1 MKKVRTSNYNYN
13 FDEETGYFERWGKSL
28 EDDPQYSPI
37 GLEILD
43 WEVSTVCHQGCKFC
57 YKSNTSVGENTS
69 FETFKSVVEKI
80 PTLTQIAFGIGDLTA
95 NEDLFKMFQYCRDNR
110 IAPNVTINGYG
121 LTNALAEKLVSL
133 CGAVAISNYSKDVCY
148 GAVEKLTSLG
158 LKQVNIHQLLAEESF
173 GQILELLQDIQSDK
187 RLSSLN
193 AVVFLSLKKKGRG
206 EGYHKLSE
214 DRFNYIA
221 DYCLDNNIRFG
232 YDSCS
237 STKFLKAIE
246 GRKDFEKIAQM
257 IEKCESGLMSGYAN
271 VNAEFFPCSFSEGI
285 NDWKSGIDLNH
296 IDDFLSDVWF
306 SEKIKNWRKGL
317 LDNCR
322 DCPIYDV

>member
-1 MKKVRTSNYNYN
+1 MKKVRTPNYNYN

-80 PTLTQIAFGIGDLTA
+80 PTLTQIAFGIGDITG
-95 NEDLFKMFQYCRDNR
+95 NPDLFKMFEYCRSKN
-110 IAPNVTINGYG
+110 IAPNVTINGSG
-121 LTNALAEKLVSL
+121 LTDEVAEKLVSL
-133 CGAVAISNYSKDVCY
+133 CGAVACSNYSKDVCY

-187 RLSSLN
+187 RLSNLN

-214 DRFNYIA
+214 DKFNYIA
-221 DYCLDNNIRFG
+221 DYCLNNNIRFG

-246 GRKDFEKIAQM
+246 GRKDFEKISQM
-257 IEKCESGLMSGYAN
+257 IEPCESGLFSGYMNTEAT
-271 VNAEFFPCSFSEGI
+271 FYPCSFSEGI
-285 NDWKSGIDLNH
+285 VEGIDVTKV
-296 IDDFLSDVWF
+296 DDFLQDVWY
-306 SEKIKNWRKGL
+306 SPLTIDWRKKL
-317 LDNCR
+317 LNNCR
-322 DCPIYDV
+322 SCPIYDV